1 MDLIDRIFG
10 KKKQAAV
17 PASRLP
23 SQISSGGMSQHSAA
37 AAQGTTRRELLR
49 VVLRDTLTRHGI
61 PAAWIAAE
69 VLATSSPTG
78 ERGVHWRLVIR
89 HWDPRLLAC
98 GVALQHA
105 LIKRIT
111 SFDPLASN
119 WLSGISWQFA
129 LGDESQCPPLP
140 HPGSWTAPPHEAMR
154 VSFAPA
160 REAGVI
166 EGPVHIEQQG
176 ARPGPGDPA
185 RVDLDQL
192 LAARDADFTKNAGA
206 QTWVR
211 TEPAKL

>member
-1 MDLIDRIFG
+1 MELIDRIFG
-10 KKKQAAV
+10 KKKRPVIA
-17 PASRLP
+17 ASRLP
-23 SQISSGGMSQHSAA
+23 SQVSSGGMSQHDAP

-69 VLATSSPTG
+69 VLPTTSQSG

-98 GVALQHA
+98 TIALQHA

-111 SFDPLASN
+111 TFDPLASN
-119 WLSGISWQFA
+119 WLTGISWQFA
-129 LGDESQCPPLP
+129 LDDESRCPPLP
-140 HPGSWTAPPHEAMR
+140 HPGSWAASHDAMTDP
-154 VSFAPA
+154 FAPA
-160 REAGVI
+160 GEAGVI
-166 EGPVHIEQQG
+166 EGPVRIAQQG
-176 ARPGPGDPA
+176 AHAAPGDPE

-192 LAARDADFTKNAGA
+192 FAARDADFRKSADA
-206 QTWVR
+206 QTWAR